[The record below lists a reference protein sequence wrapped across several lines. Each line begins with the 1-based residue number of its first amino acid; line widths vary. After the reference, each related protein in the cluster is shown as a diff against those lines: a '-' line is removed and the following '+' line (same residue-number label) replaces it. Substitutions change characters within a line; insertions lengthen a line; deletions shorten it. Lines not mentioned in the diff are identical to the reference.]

1 MSPTASTGRRIIVH
15 AEDDPACMMGAL
27 ARLRKPEKQ
36 TAYDSALQRGAK
48 LGIKEMVIP
57 RERME
62 LAKE

>member
-1 MSPTASTGRRIIVH
+1 
-15 AEDDPACMMGAL
+15 MMGAL
-27 ARLRKPEKQ
+27 ARWRKPEKQ

-62 LAKE
+62 LSTK